1 LEAVEGQRPRPK
13 GRHLQETS
21 AAPRGGFTLESD
33 PAAPI
38 VHMRFW
44 GFWDLE
50 IAKRLRSEVLAL
62 GRPPGGGTW
71 SALVDSR
78 TFLPQSPEVSQHR
91 RETMVMIMNE
101 GCRRIAAIVA
111 ENGTYAMQF
120 TRIAT
125 EAGVMNRVFLDP
137 DDALKWIRET

>member
-1 LEAVEGQRPRPK
+1 
-13 GRHLQETS
+13 
-21 AAPRGGFTLESD
+21 
-33 PAAPI
+33 
-38 VHMRFW
+38 
-44 GFWDLE
+44 LE